1 MQTKSGRGEGGEGVG
16 RRRGLKRKEELRAT
30 RNFWNFHPWLLYIL
44 TNSAI
49 WPAPTLDQTIP
60 RLAIPH
66 NAMQCSCLI
75 VTSLMEIAIIIR
87 LVSAN
92 RKTDLFR
99 PPSLPPSL
107 RGEETWKFLHIVSL
121 VPPSPSLDSLYWV
134 SFHEFSAREISV
146 HTQFVLIQNPFAID

>member
-16 RRRGLKRKEELRAT
+16 RRRRLKRKEELRAT

-99 PPSLPPSL
+99 PPSLSPSL